1 MPSSS
6 VPNSAAATACNVM
19 PYASNETPKSTPT
32 SASMRGYC
40 LEIGLWHQRH
50 LPRSHSQEKT
60 GILSRQ
66 AMGCLQFGHVE
77 RGRSSDWSRGSRR
90 MHTLRK
96 LPTQSPSST
105 TPATM
110 TISVPTQDLVEQDPR
125 RHGDVERLGAAR
137 QWDRDALRRDG
148 VELRADSR
156 SFVADDHRNELLRRR
171 PGIECAGS
179 GTPSAAAAHN
189 VMRRSRAHAMK
200 GAS

>member
-6 VPNSAAATACNVM
+6 VPNRAAATACNVM
-19 PYASNETPKSTPT
+19 PYASNETPNNTPT

-77 RGRSSDWSRGSRR
+77 RGRMSDWSRGSRR
-90 MHTLRK
+90 MQTLRK

-105 TPATM
+105 AATM
-110 TISVPTQDLVEQDPR
+110 ITGSAPTQHLVQQDAR
-125 RHGDVERLGAAR
+125 RDGDVQRLGAAR
-137 QWDRDALRRDG
+137 ERNRDALCRDG
-148 VELRADSR
+148 VELRPDAR
-156 SFVADDHRNELLRRR
+156 PFVSHDHCNELL
-171 PGIECAGS
+171 A
-179 GTPSAAAAHN
+179 
-189 VMRRSRAHAMK
+189 
-200 GAS
+200 